1 MSSVNAVECTE
12 RIEELFNNVVHN
24 YSFWGLRHDLK
35 EDLTKPSK
43 QINDFENYFQRF
55 LLTSPSA
62 STIGNEIT
70 KIDKENLIIQRYVNL
85 FSFKNYIFFYK
96 NYIFKNALT
105 KLFKFSRL
113 FIVSMHREGM

>member
-12 RIEELFNNVVHN
+12 RIEELFNNVIHN

-62 STIGNEIT
+62 TTIGNEIT
-70 KIDKENLIIQRYVNL
+70 KIDKENLIIQRYLNFFLVL
-85 FSFKNYIFFYK
+85 KIRFFLQKLYI
-96 NYIFKNALT
+96 
-105 KLFKFSRL
+105 
-113 FIVSMHREGM
+113 